1 MKKFLKVLALGIAAS
16 LMALSFAACGGDPAS
31 TGSNGESSEA
41 AALDLVKDGT
51 LIMGTN
57 AEFPPFEFQE
67 GGAVVGVDA
76 EIMEAIAKKLGLTL

>member
-1 MKKFLKVLALGIAAS
+1 MKKFLKVLALGTAAS

-57 AEFPPFEFQE
+57 AEFPPLSFRK
-67 GGAVVGVDA
+67 AA
-76 EIMEAIAKKLGLTL
+76 RSSAWTPRLWRPSRRSSA